1 MVEVLGPGATGF
13 RKGSR
18 VAFGPG
24 GFPGCYTEF
33 SVQAVANLVKLPAYV
48 DNKTAAA
55 ALSKGW
61 RVEYLFNRMHKLKA
75 GETILFQAA
84 AGGVGPIA
92 CQWANA
98 VGATLIGRVSKE
110 TKAKLAKKYGVKH
123 VIVTSKQNITDEV
136 MRLIKGE
143 GVDVVC
149 DSIGK
154 TY

>member
-1 MVEVLGPGATGF
+1 ME
-13 RKGSR
+13 
-18 VAFGPG
+18 
-24 GFPGCYTEF
+24 
-33 SVQAVANLVKLPAYV
+33 
-48 DNKTAAA
+48 AAP
-55 ALSKGW
+55 
-61 RVEYLFNRMHKLKA
+61 
-75 GETILFQAA
+75 
-84 AGGVGPIA
+84 GGVGPIA

-110 TKAKLAKKYGVKH
+110 TKAKFAKKYGAKH